1 MWANMAQAKEN
12 MNAGQND
19 QGCQFEI
26 SSSKRTHL
34 HGWKALPHLT
44 TQGFK
49 KKKKKWPLRVSQA
62 WCARTLESPVLMSS
76 AVDFVSHAWG
86 TGPSG
91 WGKGGF

>member
-49 KKKKKWPLRVSQA
+49 KKKKK
-62 WCARTLESPVLMSS
+62 
-76 AVDFVSHAWG
+76 
-86 TGPSG
+86 SG
-91 WGKGGF
+91 L